1 MNKRDF
7 VLGGC
12 TTLVASAGLSNPAH
26 PDQPSVGPVRRFL
39 TRLPDLET
47 HAGADGWRHYV
58 GERFTQSRSGGKT
71 ELVLRSVATSRVDV
85 RGEQFTLFFAASETA
100 LLPVAA
106 QRLLHGVTGQQIP
119 IYLQP
124 AGETLDGLKLYR
136 ADFNRLA

>member
-12 TTLVASAGLSNPAH
+12 TTLVASAGLASPAH

-39 TRLPDLET
+39 ARLPDLET
-47 HAGADGWRHYV
+47 HAGAAGWRQYV

-71 ELVLRSVATSRVDV
+71 ELVLLSVATGRVDV
-85 RGEQFTLFFAASETA
+85 QGEQFTLLFAALATA
-100 LLPVAA
+100 LLPVAG
-106 QRLLHGVTGQQIP
+106 QRLLHRATGQQIP
-119 IYLQP
+119 IFLQP
-124 AGETLDGLKLYR
+124 AGETLEGLKLYR